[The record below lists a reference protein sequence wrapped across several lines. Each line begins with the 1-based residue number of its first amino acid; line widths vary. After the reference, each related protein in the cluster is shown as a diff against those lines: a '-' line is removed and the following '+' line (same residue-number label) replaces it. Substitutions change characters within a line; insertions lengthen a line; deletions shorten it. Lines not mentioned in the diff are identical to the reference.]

1 MFSEIIKYSFAQ
13 PKLLKNKYFCKM
25 DRRSKVFSSTCMPVC
40 VNLCRFFN
48 PNKQSLLKL
57 KN

>member
-1 MFSEIIKYSFAQ
+1 MFSELIKKPFAQ
-13 PKLLKNKYFCKM
+13 PKILKNKYFCKM

-57 KN
+57 